1 MKKLPK
7 SIGTFSTLIE
17 NDYLYVDKTEYI
29 FKLIEPGQKFFLSRP
44 RRFGKSLLVSTLKE
58 LFSANKKLFKDLYIY
73 DKWDWTKSYPVIHLD
88 FSVISYTNPDVLKES
103 LNLFLE
109 NKAKEFNLRLNKNN
123 LIKDKFGKI
132 IEEIYLK
139 TNEKV
144 VILIDEYDKAIIDHI
159 EDVELAKEIRA
170 ELNSFYGALKH
181 DEYIEFVFITGVT
194 KFAKTSIFSGL
205 NNLTDLT
212 LSSPL
217 ICGYS
222 QSELEIYF
230 DDRISDFAFDENI
243 SKEYLLDLI
252 KQWYNGY
259 SYNGKDFLYNPYSI
273 LSLFDK
279 KRFSNFWF
287 ETGTPTFLMKLIGS
301 GKLDLSVLLNPKQ
314 TITDNIPNF
323 DLENLDFTTILL
335 QTGYLTIKKEEYT
348 IGSPSIFTL
357 DIPNKEVYDSLYTN
371 ILSYYTKKSVSSIPS
386 LMDTIL
392 DAISKA
398 DNERLQ
404 KSFEILFSS
413 IPNSLFNKVKED
425 IREANFHMMIL
436 SWMKIIGLEIIGEVQ
451 SSKGTVDAI
460 LKKDN
465 LIVVIEIKYSLKS
478 SLKYMIEKALKQIK
492 EKEYYKP
499 YLDKNVLLL
508 AIAIKDRDLCCK
520 IETLKN
526 GI

>member
-1 MKKLPK
+1 MKNLPTD
-7 SIGTFSTLIE
+7 IGTFSTLIE
-17 NDYLYVDKTEYI
+17 NDYLYVDKTKYI
-29 FKLIEPGQKFFLSRP
+29 YKMIKPGKKFFLSRP

-73 DKWDWTKSYPVIHLD
+73 DKWNWTKSYPVIHLD
-88 FSVISYTNPDVLKES
+88 FSVIGYTNQDVLKES
-103 LNLFLE
+103 LNIFLE
-109 NKAKEFNLRLNKNN
+109 RKAKEFNIKLSKNN
-123 LIKDKFGKI
+123 LIKDKFEEI

-139 TNEKV
+139 TNKKV

-159 EDVELAKEIRA
+159 EDVKLAKKIRG
-170 ELNSFYGALKH
+170 ELNSFYSALKH

-217 ICGYS
+217 ICGYT
-222 QSELEIYF
+222 QGELETYF
-230 DDRISDFAFDENI
+230 DDRISDFALDENI

-252 KQWYNGY
+252 KEWYNGY

-273 LSLFDK
+273 LPLFDK

-301 GKLDLSVLLNPKQ
+301 GKLDLSILLNPKQ
-314 TITDNIPNF
+314 IITDNIPNF

-335 QTGYLTIKKEEYT
+335 QTGYLTIKEEKYT
-348 IGSPSIFTL
+348 IGRPSIFTL
-357 DIPNKEVYDSLYTN
+357 GIPNKEVHDSLYTN
-371 ILSYYTKKSVSSIPS
+371 ILSYYTKKPVEKIPL

-392 DAISKA
+392 EAIIKL
-398 DNERLQ
+398 DNEKLQ

-413 IPNSLFNKVKED
+413 IPNSLFNKVKEN

-436 SWMKIIGLEIIGEVQ
+436 SWMKTIGLETIEEIQ

-460 LKKDN
+460 LKKDD

-492 EKEYYKP
+492 EKEYPKP

-508 AIAIKDRDLCCK
+508 AIAIKDRDVSCK
-520 IETLKN
+520 IEHLKK
-526 GI
+526 